1 MKIRYLNGEKV
12 YVEDYYGM
20 MGIGQEWDRGD
31 GTLQVLRHRD
41 LIKCLNRLFKAAE
54 ESPENVG
61 RNLWSLLHGMG
72 LHFESGGPAKP
83 NWEVFKKD
91 RIVFDDPQ
99 KVKPAKQPSLH
110 QGKRKEAPCLPEMPM
125 DQQVQPKQNI
135 TKDTF
140 VNLNML
146 YEQIDKP
153 LNKLREKIEQAE
165 RWLGSDCISDCW
177 LPEKE
182 KEYIKWATEDSKEA
196 LGMISK
202 IENIIYGFRE
212 KACQTSTRSLI
223 PRTRIDH
230 LNVVRGGQCKPL
242 QRSKDD
248 ILTAAGKAFMEK
260 ERAEK

>member
-1 MKIRYLNGEKV
+1 MKLRYLNGEKV

-31 GTLQVLRHRD
+31 GTFQVLRHRD

-54 ESPENVG
+54 ENPENVG
-61 RNLWSLLHGMG
+61 HDLLSLLRGMG
-72 LHFESGGPAKP
+72 LHFESAGAKP
-83 NWEVFKKD
+83 NWEVFEKD

-99 KVKPAKQPSLH
+99 KVKPVKQPSLR
-110 QGKRKEAPCLPEMPM
+110 QGKRKAAPCLPGMPM
-125 DQQVQPKQNI
+125 DQQVQARQNI

-153 LNKLREKIEQAE
+153 LNELRERVEQAE
-165 RWLGSDCISDCW
+165 RWLRSDCINDCW

-182 KEYIKWATEDSKEA
+182 KQHIKWAIGDSKEA
-196 LGMISK
+196 LEMISK

-242 QRSKDD
+242 QRPNDD
-248 ILTAAGKAFMEK
+248 ILTPAGKAFMEK